1 MRPGTTSR
9 HLPKGMRILH
19 EDRDILVIDKPPG
32 LLSMSTESEKERTAY
47 HALTDYVR
55 KGNSKSRLQV
65 YIVHRLDREVSGVL
79 VFAKSLEAKQFL
91 QEHWSENEKKY
102 LAVVHGRMPKQ
113 ADTISSYLVENQAL
127 AVRST
132 QDKRLGRLSH
142 TAYTVLRETRD
153 YSLLDISLL
162 TGRKHQIRVHLAE
175 SGHPIVGDRK
185 YGKQDKHH
193 KRIALHSL
201 SLTITHPHTGE
212 RMTFESEVPTL
223 FNTLVGKV
231 EPAREDG

>member
-1 MRPGTTSR
+1 
-9 HLPKGMRILH
+9 MRILY

-102 LAVVHGRMPKQ
+102 LAVVHGKMPKP
-113 ADTISSYLVENQAL
+113 ADTISSYLTENQAL
-127 AVRST
+127 VVYST

-142 TAYTVLRETRD
+142 TAYRVLRETRD
-153 YSLLDISLL
+153 YSLLEIDLL

-175 SGHPIVGDRK
+175 NGHPIVGDRK
-185 YGKQDKHH
+185 YGKGDKHH
-193 KRIALHSL
+193 KRIELHAL
-201 SLTITHPHTGE
+201 SLTLTHPYTGA
-212 RMTFESEVPTL
+212 RMTFESEVPAIFESL
-223 FNTLVGKV
+223 AGKV
-231 EPAREDG
+231 ERAHEDG

>member
-32 LLSMSTESEKERTAY
+32 LLSMATDSEKERTAL

-91 QEHWSENEKKY
+91 QEHWADNEKKY

-113 ADTISSYLVENQAL
+113 ADTISSYLVENLAL

-132 QDKRLGRLSH
+132 QDKSLGRLSH
-142 TAYTVLRETRD
+142 TAYRVLRETRD
-153 YSLLDISLL
+153 YSLLEINLL

-175 SGHPIVGDRK
+175 SGHPIVGDRR
-185 YGKQDKHH
+185 YGREDKKH
-193 KRIALHSL
+193 KRIALHATSL
-201 SLTITHPHTGE
+201 MLTHPYTGE
-212 RMTFESEVPTL
+212 RMTFKSEPPVL

-231 EPAREDG
+231 EPARKDG